1 MTFFSSKVKSVG
13 ILSVILII
21 IFSFGI
27 FYYIQSLTESEV
39 RASLIKEQVDR
50 QLTSTMAVSQ
60 HIGSDLN
67 LVVAVLDGL
76 ANSGYLQSGEL
87 SSEKTK
93 NLMEQKYA
101 SIDQIVS
108 RLFVLDKNDVVTIGL
123 SPEGTDRY
131 LGADFSQ
138 REWVQQAKQT
148 LKPVFSD
155 GFERQG
161 IYTIFL
167 AVPIVNSE
175 NNQYIGTIGASIPTV
190 AFFSHYGNVH
200 DINSQFLVVL
210 NKRGTLLAVGASGS
224 LVGDEFFGNTV
235 QTFVNHN
242 EILNNLT
249 RSLLQ
254 GNTGYALY
262 NYGRGE
268 RIGTVHPI
276 FVQGKTIYF
285 LQVVT
290 PTSSILANIG
300 DTLFFERL
308 KSYSLLVGTLA
319 AVAVLIIF
327 LLKWSRT
334 MEKEVFNRTQ
344 ELNETNSKLD
354 VMTREL
360 IDSNISLQQA
370 NNRLTEQEKVQKEFI
385 NVAAHELR
393 TPIQPILGLSGILH
407 SKIKNTDQR
416 EMIDIVI
423 RNARRLQRLSQD
435 ILDVSKI
442 ESRLLKL
449 SKSQVDLTEVIKT
462 AISDIDNTP
471 DTGIEN
477 KNVNIEFQPKESIVV
492 NADRDRLY
500 QVISNLLKNAL
511 KFTED
516 GTVSVNIERK
526 HDINNKNHVD
536 ALVTI
541 TDSGKGIDP
550 EILPRLFSKFAT
562 KSDTGTGLG
571 LYISRAIIEAH
582 GGKMWA
588 HNNESGRGA
597 TFLFSLPLADLEVTE
612 KKPINDKFAEEK
624 L

>member
-1 MTFFSSKVKSVG
+1 MG
-13 ILSVILII
+13 ILSVILIV
-21 IFSFGI
+21 IFSFGT
-27 FYYIQSLTESEV
+27 FYFIQNLTESEV
-39 RASLIKEQVDR
+39 RGSLIKEQVNR

-60 HIGSDLN
+60 HIGSDLS

-76 ANSGYLQSGEL
+76 ANSGNLQDGEL

-101 SIDQIVS
+101 TVDQIVS
-108 RLFVLDKNDVVTIGL
+108 RLFVLDKNDIVTIGL

-138 REWVQQAKQT
+138 RGWVQQAKQT
-148 LKPVFSD
+148 LKTVFSD

-161 IYTIFL
+161 IYTIFI
-167 AVPIVNSE
+167 AMPIINRD
-175 NNQYIGTIGASIPTV
+175 NNQYIGIIGASIPTET
-190 AFFSHYGNVH
+190 FFAHYGNVH
-200 DINSQFLVVL
+200 DINSQFLIVF
-210 NKRGTLLAVGASGS
+210 NKKGTILAVGASGG
-224 LVGDEFFGNTV
+224 LVGKEAFGSTV
-235 QTFVNHN
+235 QTFINHN

-254 GNTGYALY
+254 GNSGHAIYD
-262 NYGRGE
+262 YGRGE
-268 RIGTVHPI
+268 RINTAHPVY
-276 FVQGKTIYF
+276 VQGQPTFF
-285 LQVVT
+285 LEIVT
-290 PTSSILANIG
+290 PTSAILSNIG

-327 LLKWSRT
+327 LIKWNRT
-334 MEKEVFNRTQ
+334 MENEVVNRTK
-344 ELNETNSKLD
+344 ELNESNSKLD
-354 VMTREL
+354 MITREL
-360 IDSNISLQQA
+360 INSNISLQKA
-370 NNRLTEQEKVQKEFI
+370 NVRLTEQEKIQKEFI

-393 TPIQPILGLSGILH
+393 TPIQPILGLSSILH
-407 SKIKNTDQR
+407 SKIRNTDQR

-423 RNARRLQRLSQD
+423 RNAKRLQRLSQD

-449 SKSQVDLTEVIKT
+449 SKSKVDLTEIIKT
-462 AISDIDNTP
+462 AISDINNTP

-477 KNVNIEFQPKESIVV
+477 KNVDIEFQPKESIVV

-526 HDINNKNHVD
+526 YDINNKDHVE

-588 HNNESGRGA
+588 RNNESGRGA
-597 TFLFSLPLADLEVTE
+597 TFSFSLPLADLEVTE
-612 KKPINDKFAEEK
+612 KNPLNDKLTEE
-624 L
+624 

>member
-1 MTFFSSKVKSVG
+1 MTFFSSKVRSVG
-13 ILSVILII
+13 ILSVIII
-21 IFSFGI
+21 VIFSFGT
-27 FYYIQSLTESEV
+27 FYFIQNITESEV
-39 RASLIKEQVDR
+39 RNSLIKEQVER
-50 QLTSTMAVSQ
+50 QRTSTMAVSQ
-60 HIGSDLN
+60 HIGSDLS

-76 ANSGYLQSGEL
+76 ANSGYIQSGEL

-93 NLMEQKYA
+93 NLMEQKY
-101 SIDQIVS
+101 DTVEQIVS
-108 RLFVLDKNDVVTIGL
+108 RLFVLDKNDIVTIGL
-123 SPEGTDRY
+123 SPAGTDRY

-138 REWVQQAKQT
+138 RAWVQQAKQT

-155 GFERQG
+155 GYERQG
-161 IYTIFL
+161 IYTIFI
-167 AVPIVNSE
+167 AMPIINKE
-175 NNQYIGTIGASIPTV
+175 NNQYIGLIGASIPTE
-190 AFFSHYGNVH
+190 AFFAHYGNVH

-210 NKRGTLLAVGASGS
+210 NKKGTLLAVGASER
-224 LVGDEFFGNTV
+224 LVGRYMFGDTV
-235 QTFVNHN
+235 QGFVNHN

-249 RSLLQ
+249 KSLLQ
-254 GNTGYALY
+254 GNSVYALY
-262 NYGRGE
+262 NYGTGE
-268 RIGTVHPI
+268 RINTGHPI
-276 FVQGKTIYF
+276 FVQGQPTFF
-285 LQVVT
+285 LQIVT
-290 PTSSILANIG
+290 PTSAILSNIG

-327 LLKWSRT
+327 LIKWSRT
-334 MEKEVFNRTQ
+334 MEMEVINRTK
-344 ELNETNSKLD
+344 ELNESNSKLD

-360 IDSNISLQQA
+360 TNSNISLQRA
-370 NNRLTEQEKVQKEFI
+370 NAQLKEQEKIQKEFI

-393 TPIQPILGLSGILH
+393 TPIQPILGLSGILQ
-407 SKIKNTDQR
+407 SKIRNADQR
-416 EMIDIVI
+416 EMLNIVI

-449 SKSQVDLTEVIKT
+449 SRSRVDLTEVIKT
-462 AISDIDNTP
+462 VISDINNTP
-471 DTGIEN
+471 DSVTDN
-477 KNVNIEFQPKESIVV
+477 RNVNIVFQPKEPIIV

-516 GTVSVNIERK
+516 GTVSINIERK
-526 HDINNKNHVD
+526 RDNDSNNHAEAV
-536 ALVTI
+536 VTI

-588 HNNESGRGA
+588 QNNPNGSGA
-597 TFLFSLPLADLEVTE
+597 TFSFSLPLAHLEITE
-612 KKPINDKFAEEK
+612 DNPTNDEFTEA
-624 L
+624 

>member
-1 MTFFSSKVKSVG
+1 MTFFSSKVRSVG
-13 ILSVILII
+13 ILSVIII
-21 IFSFGI
+21 VIFSFGT
-27 FYYIQSLTESEV
+27 FYFIQNITESEV
-39 RASLIKEQVDR
+39 RNSLIKEQVER
-50 QLTSTMAVSQ
+50 QRTSTMAVSQ
-60 HIGSDLN
+60 HIGSDLS

-76 ANSGYLQSGEL
+76 ANSGYIQSGEL

-93 NLMEQKYA
+93 NLMEQKY
-101 SIDQIVS
+101 DTVEQIVS
-108 RLFVLDKNDVVTIGL
+108 RLFVLDKNDIVTIGL
-123 SPEGTDRY
+123 SLAGTDRY

-138 REWVQQAKQT
+138 RAWVQQAKQT

-161 IYTIFL
+161 IYTIFI
-167 AVPIVNSE
+167 AMPIINKE
-175 NNQYIGTIGASIPTV
+175 NNQYIGLIGASIPTE
-190 AFFSHYGNVH
+190 AFFAHYGNVH

-210 NKRGTLLAVGASGS
+210 NKKGTLLAVGATER
-224 LVGDEFFGNTV
+224 LVGRYMFGDTV
-235 QTFVNHN
+235 QSFVNHN

-249 RSLLQ
+249 KSLLQ
-254 GNTGYALY
+254 GNSVYALY
-262 NYGRGE
+262 NYGIGE
-268 RIGTVHPI
+268 RINTGHPI
-276 FVQGKTIYF
+276 FVQGQPTFF
-285 LQVVT
+285 LQIVT
-290 PTSSILANIG
+290 PTSAILSNIG

-327 LLKWSRT
+327 LIKWSRT
-334 MEKEVFNRTQ
+334 MEMEVINRTK
-344 ELNETNSKLD
+344 ELNESNSKLD

-360 IDSNISLQQA
+360 TNSNISLQRA
-370 NNRLTEQEKVQKEFI
+370 NAQLKEQEKIQKEFI

-393 TPIQPILGLSGILH
+393 TPIQPILGLSGILQ
-407 SKIKNTDQR
+407 SKIRNADQR
-416 EMIDIVI
+416 EMLNIVI

-449 SKSQVDLTEVIKT
+449 SRSRVDLTEVIKT
-462 AISDIDNTP
+462 VISDINNTP
-471 DTGIEN
+471 DSVTYN
-477 KNVNIEFQPKESIVV
+477 RNVNIVFQPKEPIIV

-516 GTVSVNIERK
+516 GIVSINIERK
-526 HDINNKNHVD
+526 RENDSNNHAEAV
-536 ALVTI
+536 VTI

-588 HNNESGRGA
+588 QNNPNGSGA
-597 TFLFSLPLADLEVTE
+597 TFSFSLPLAHLEITE
-612 KKPINDKFAEEK
+612 DNPTNDEFTEA
-624 L
+624 

>member
-1 MTFFSSKVKSVG
+1 MG
-13 ILSVILII
+13 ILSVILIV
-21 IFSFGI
+21 IFSFGT
-27 FYYIQSLTESEV
+27 FYFIQNLTESEV
-39 RASLIKEQVDR
+39 RSSLIKEQVGR

-60 HIGSDLN
+60 HIGSDLS
-67 LVVAVLDGL
+67 LVDAVLDGL
-76 ANSGYLQSGEL
+76 ANSGFLQNGEL

-93 NLMEQKYA
+93 DLMEQKYA
-101 SIDQIVS
+101 TVDQIVS
-108 RLFVLDKNDVVTIGL
+108 RLFVLDKNDIVTIGL

-138 REWVQQAKQT
+138 RGWVQQAKQT
-148 LKPVFSD
+148 LRTVISD

-161 IYTIFL
+161 IYTIFI
-167 AVPIVNSE
+167 AMPIINRD
-175 NNQYIGTIGASIPTV
+175 NNQYIGIIGASIPTE

-210 NKRGTLLAVGASGS
+210 NNKSTLLAVGASGG
-224 LVGDEFFGNTV
+224 LVGKEFFGDTV

-254 GNTGYALY
+254 GNSGYAIY
-262 NYGRGE
+262 DYGRGE
-268 RIGTVHPI
+268 RIDTAHPV
-276 FVQGKTIYF
+276 FVQGRPTYF
-285 LQVVT
+285 LQIVT
-290 PTSSILANIG
+290 PTSAILSNIG

-319 AVAVLIIF
+319 AVAALIIF
-327 LLKWSRT
+327 LIKWNRT
-334 MEKEVFNRTQ
+334 MEKEVVNRTK
-344 ELNETNSKLD
+344 ELNESNRKLD
-354 VMTREL
+354 GMTREL
-360 IDSNISLQQA
+360 INSNISLQQA
-370 NNRLTEQEKVQKEFI
+370 NERLREQEKIQKEFI

-407 SKIKNTDQR
+407 SKIRNTDQR

-449 SKSQVDLTEVIKT
+449 SKSKVDLTEIIKT
-462 AISDIDNTP
+462 SISDINNTP

-516 GTVSVNIERK
+516 GTVILNIERK
-526 HDINNKNHVD
+526 YDINNKDHVE

-588 HNNESGRGA
+588 RNNESGRGA
-597 TFLFSLPLADLEVTE
+597 TFSFSLPLADLEVTE
-612 KKPINDKFAEEK
+612 KNPLNDKFTEE
-624 L
+624 

>member
-1 MTFFSSKVKSVG
+1 
-13 ILSVILII
+13 
-21 IFSFGI
+21 
-27 FYYIQSLTESEV
+27 
-39 RASLIKEQVDR
+39 
-50 QLTSTMAVSQ
+50 MAVSQ

-87 SSEKTK
+87 SAEKTK

-108 RLFVLDKNDVVTIGL
+108 RLFVLDKNDIVTIGL

-138 REWVQQAKQT
+138 RGWVQQAKQT
-148 LKPVFSD
+148 LKPIFSD

-161 IYTIFL
+161 IYTIFI
-167 AVPIVNSE
+167 AVPIVNRE
-175 NNQYIGTIGASIPTV
+175 NNQYLGTIGASIPTV
-190 AFFSHYGNVH
+190 EFFSHYGNVH

-210 NKRGTLLAVGASGS
+210 NEKGTLLAVGASGS
-224 LVGDEFFGNTV
+224 LIGDEFFGNTV

-249 RSLLQ
+249 RNLLQ
-254 GNTGYALY
+254 GNSGYALY
-262 NYGRGE
+262 NYGVGE

-276 FVQGKTIYF
+276 FVQGKPTFF
-285 LQVVT
+285 LQIVT

-327 LLKWSRT
+327 LIKWNRT
-334 MEKEVFNRTQ
+334 MEKEVINRTK
-344 ELNETNSKLD
+344 ELNESNTKLD

-370 NNRLTEQEKVQKEFI
+370 NNRLREQEKVQKEFI

-393 TPIQPILGLSGILH
+393 TPIQPILGLSGILQ
-407 SKIKNTDQR
+407 SKMKKSDQL
-416 EMIDIVI
+416 EMINIVI

-449 SKSQVDLTEVIKT
+449 SKSNVDLTEIIKT
-462 AISDIDNTP
+462 AISDINNTP
-471 DTGIEN
+471 DTGIQN
-477 KNVNIEFQPKESIVV
+477 KNVNIVFQPNESIVV
-492 NADRDRLY
+492 KADRDRLY

-516 GTVSVNIERK
+516 GTISVNMERK
-526 HDINNKNHVD
+526 HDFNNKDNVE

-582 GGKMWA
+582 AGKMWA

-597 TFLFSLPLADLEVTE
+597 TFFFSLPIANLEVAEVNQIDDEFT
-612 KKPINDKFAEEK
+612 KK
-624 L
+624 

>member
-1 MTFFSSKVKSVG
+1 MTFYSSKVRSVG
-13 ILSVILII
+13 ILSVIII
-21 IFSFGI
+21 VIFSFGT
-27 FYYIQSLTESEV
+27 FYFIQNLTESEV
-39 RASLIKEQVDR
+39 KNSLIKEQVDR
-50 QLTSTMAVSQ
+50 QLTSTIAVSQ

-76 ANSGYLQSGEL
+76 ANSGYIQGGEL

-101 SIDQIVS
+101 TVDQIVS
-108 RLFVLDKNDVVTIGL
+108 RLFVLDRNDIVTIGL
-123 SPEGTDRY
+123 SPAGTDRY

-138 REWVQQAKQT
+138 RAWVQQAKQT

-161 IYTIFL
+161 IYTIFI
-167 AVPIVNSE
+167 AMPIINRE
-175 NNQYIGTIGASIPTV
+175 NNQYIGEIGASIPTE
-190 AFFSHYGNVH
+190 AFFAHYGNVH

-210 NKRGTLLAVGASGS
+210 NKKGTLLAVGASGS
-224 LVGDEFFGNTV
+224 LVGEYFFGDTV
-235 QTFVNHN
+235 QKFVNYN

-254 GNTGYALY
+254 GNSGYTLY

-268 RIGTVHPI
+268 RINTGHPI
-276 FVQGKTIYF
+276 SVQGQPTFF
-285 LQVVT
+285 LQIVT
-290 PTSSILANIG
+290 PTSAILSNIG

-319 AVAVLIIF
+319 AIAVLIIF
-327 LLKWSRT
+327 LIKWSKT
-334 MEKEVFNRTQ
+334 MEEEVINRTRD
-344 ELNETNSKLD
+344 LNESKGKLD
-354 VMTREL
+354 MMTREL
-360 IDSNISLQQA
+360 TNSNISLQRA
-370 NNRLTEQEKVQKEFI
+370 NDRLRDQEKIQKEFI

-407 SKIKNTDQR
+407 SKIRNAEQR
-416 EMIDIVI
+416 EMLNIVI

-449 SKSQVDLTEVIKT
+449 SKSKVDLMDIVKT
-462 AISDIDNTP
+462 AISDINNAPDSGTDNR
-471 DTGIEN
+471 
-477 KNVNIEFQPKESIVV
+477 NVNIIFQPTEPIIVD
-492 NADRDRLY
+492 ADRDRLY

-516 GTVSVNIERK
+516 GTVNINIERK
-526 HDINNKNHVD
+526 RDINKSNHAEAV
-536 ALVTI
+536 VTI
-541 TDSGKGIDP
+541 TDSGKGIDH

-571 LYISRAIIEAH
+571 LYISKAIIEAH

-588 HNNESGRGA
+588 QNNPNGSGA
-597 TFLFSLPLADLEVTE
+597 TFAFSLPLAHLEVTE
-612 KKPINDKFAEEK
+612 DNPIKDEFTEA
-624 L
+624 

>member
-13 ILSVILII
+13 ILSVILIV
-21 IFSFGI
+21 IFSFGT
-27 FYYIQSLTESEV
+27 FYFIQNLTESEV
-39 RASLIKEQVDR
+39 RSSLIKEQVSR

-60 HIGSDLN
+60 HIGSDLS
-67 LVVAVLDGL
+67 LVDAVLDGL
-76 ANSGYLQSGEL
+76 ANSGFLQNGEL

-93 NLMEQKYA
+93 DLMEQKYA
-101 SIDQIVS
+101 TVDQIVS
-108 RLFVLDKNDVVTIGL
+108 RLFVLDKNDIVTIGL

-138 REWVQQAKQT
+138 RGWVQQAKQT
-148 LKPVFSD
+148 LRTVISD

-161 IYTIFL
+161 IYTIFI
-167 AVPIVNSE
+167 AMPIINRD
-175 NNQYIGTIGASIPTV
+175 NNQYIGIIGASIPTE

-210 NKRGTLLAVGASGS
+210 NNKSTLLAVGASGG
-224 LVGDEFFGNTV
+224 LVGKEFFGDTV

-254 GNTGYALY
+254 GNSGYAIY
-262 NYGRGE
+262 DYGRGE
-268 RIGTVHPI
+268 RIDTAHPV
-276 FVQGKTIYF
+276 FVQGRPTYF
-285 LQVVT
+285 LQIVT
-290 PTSSILANIG
+290 PTSAILSNIG

-319 AVAVLIIF
+319 AVAALIIF
-327 LLKWSRT
+327 LIKWNRT
-334 MEKEVFNRTQ
+334 MEKEVVNRTK
-344 ELNETNSKLD
+344 ELNESNRKLD
-354 VMTREL
+354 GMTREL
-360 IDSNISLQQA
+360 VNSNISLQQA
-370 NNRLTEQEKVQKEFI
+370 NERLREQEKIQKEFI

-407 SKIKNTDQR
+407 SKIRNTDQR

-449 SKSQVDLTEVIKT
+449 SKSKVDLTEIIKT
-462 AISDIDNTP
+462 SISDINNTP
-471 DTGIEN
+471 DRGIEN

-516 GTVSVNIERK
+516 GTVILNIERK
-526 HDINNKNHVD
+526 YDINNKDHVE

-588 HNNESGRGA
+588 RNNENGRGA
-597 TFLFSLPLADLEVTE
+597 TFSFSLPLADLEVTE
-612 KKPINDKFAEEK
+612 KNPLNDKFTEE
-624 L
+624 

>member
-1 MTFFSSKVKSVG
+1 MAFFSSKVKSVG
-13 ILSVILII
+13 ILSVILIV
-21 IFSFGI
+21 IFSFAT
-27 FYYIQSLTESEV
+27 FYFIQNLTESEV
-39 RASLIKEQVDR
+39 RGSLIKEQVNR

-60 HIGSDLN
+60 HIGSDLS

-76 ANSGYLQSGEL
+76 ANSEDLQNGEL

-101 SIDQIVS
+101 TVDQIVS
-108 RLFVLDKNDVVTIGL
+108 RLFVLDKNDIVTIGL

-138 REWVQQAKQT
+138 RGWVQQAKQT
-148 LKPVFSD
+148 LRTVISD

-161 IYTIFL
+161 IYTIFI
-167 AVPIVNSE
+167 AMPIINRD
-175 NNQYIGTIGASIPTV
+175 NNQYIGIIGASIPTET
-190 AFFSHYGNVH
+190 FFAHYGNVH

-210 NKRGTLLAVGASGS
+210 NKKSTLLAVGASGS
-224 LVGDEFFGNTV
+224 LVGKEFFGSTV

-254 GNTGYALY
+254 GNSGYAIY
-262 NYGRGE
+262 DYGRGE
-268 RIGTVHPI
+268 RINTAHPV
-276 FVQGKTIYF
+276 FVQGQPTLF
-285 LQVVT
+285 LQIVS
-290 PTSSILANIG
+290 PTSAIFSNIG

-308 KSYSLLVGTLA
+308 KSYSLLAGTLA

-327 LLKWSRT
+327 LIKWSRT
-334 MEKEVFNRTQ
+334 MEEEVVNRTK
-344 ELNETNSKLD
+344 ELNESNNKLD
-354 VMTREL
+354 GMTREL
-360 IDSNISLQQA
+360 INSNISLQQA
-370 NNRLTEQEKVQKEFI
+370 NERLREQEKIQKEFI

-407 SKIKNTDQR
+407 SKIRNTDQR

-449 SKSQVDLTEVIKT
+449 SKSKVDLTEIIKT
-462 AISDIDNTP
+462 SISDINNTP

-526 HDINNKNHVD
+526 YDINNKDHVE

-588 HNNESGRGA
+588 RNNESGRGA
-597 TFLFSLPLADLEVTE
+597 TFSFSLPLADLEVTE
-612 KKPINDKFAEEK
+612 KNPLNDKFTEE
-624 L
+624 

>member
-1 MTFFSSKVKSVG
+1 MTFFSSKVRSVG
-13 ILSVILII
+13 ILSVIII
-21 IFSFGI
+21 VIFSFGT
-27 FYYIQSLTESEV
+27 FYFIQNLTESEV
-39 RASLIKEQVDR
+39 RNGLIKEQVDR
-50 QLTSTMAVSQ
+50 QRTSTMAVSQ
-60 HIGSDLN
+60 HIGSDLS

-76 ANSGYLQSGEL
+76 ANSGYIQSGEL

-101 SIDQIVS
+101 TVDQIVS
-108 RLFVLDKNDVVTIGL
+108 RLFVLDKNDIVTIGL
-123 SPEGTDRY
+123 SPAGTDRY

-161 IYTIFL
+161 IYTIFI
-167 AVPIVNSE
+167 AMPIINRE
-175 NNQYIGTIGASIPTV
+175 NNQYIGAIGASIPTE
-190 AFFSHYGNVH
+190 AFFAHYGNIH

-210 NKRGTLLAVGASGS
+210 NKKGTLLAVGAGES
-224 LVGDEFFGNTV
+224 LVGRYFFGDMV
-235 QTFVNHN
+235 QSFVNHN

-249 RSLLQ
+249 KGLLQ
-254 GNTGYALY
+254 GNSAYATY

-268 RIGTVHPI
+268 RISTGHPI
-276 FVQGKTIYF
+276 FVQGQPTFF
-285 LQVVT
+285 LQIVT
-290 PTSSILANIG
+290 PTSAILSNIG

-327 LLKWSRT
+327 LIKWSRT
-334 MEKEVFNRTQ
+334 MEEEVINRTK
-344 ELNETNSKLD
+344 ELNESNSKLD

-360 IDSNISLQQA
+360 TNSNISLQQA
-370 NNRLTEQEKVQKEFI
+370 NARLREQEKIQKEFI

-393 TPIQPILGLSGILH
+393 TPIQPILGLSGILY
-407 SKIKNTDQR
+407 SNIRNAAQR
-416 EMIDIVI
+416 EMLNIVI

-449 SKSQVDLTEVIKT
+449 SRSKVDLTEIIKT
-462 AISDIDNTP
+462 AISDINNTP
-471 DTGIEN
+471 DSGTDN
-477 KNVNIEFQPKESIVV
+477 RNVNIVFQI
-492 NADRDRLY
+492 Y

-516 GTVSVNIERK
+516 GTISVDVERK
-526 HDINNKNHVD
+526 RDIDSNNH
-536 ALVTI
+536 AEAIVTV
-541 TDSGKGIDP
+541 TDSGKGIDA

-571 LYISRAIIEAH
+571 LYISKAIIEAH

-588 HNNESGRGA
+588 QNNPNGRGA
-597 TFLFSLPLADLEVTE
+597 TFAFSVPLPHLEVTE
-612 KKPINDKFAEEK
+612 NNPINDELTET
-624 L
+624 

>member
-1 MTFFSSKVKSVG
+1 LTFFSSRVKSIG

-21 IFSFGI
+21 IFSFGT

-39 RASLIKEQVDR
+39 RDSLIKEQVNR
-50 QLTSTMAVSQ
+50 QLFSTMAVSQ
-60 HIGSDLN
+60 HIGSDLS

-87 SSEKTK
+87 SAEKTK

-108 RLFVLDKNDVVTIGL
+108 RLFVLDKNDTVTIGL

-138 REWVQQAKQT
+138 RGWVQQAKQT

-155 GFERQG
+155 SFERQG

-167 AVPIVNSE
+167 AMPIVNRE
-175 NNQYIGTIGASIPTV
+175 NNQYLGIIGASIPTV
-190 AFFSHYGNVH
+190 AFFAHYGNVH

-210 NKRGTLLAVGASGS
+210 NKKGTLLAVGASGG
-224 LVGDEFFGNTV
+224 LVGREFFGNTV

-249 RSLLQ
+249 RNLLQ
-254 GNTGYALY
+254 GNSGYALY

-268 RIGTVHPI
+268 RISTVHPI
-276 FVQGKTIYF
+276 FVQGKPTFF
-285 LQVVT
+285 LQIVT
-290 PTSSILANIG
+290 PSSTIITNIG

-319 AVAVLIIF
+319 AVAALIIF
-327 LLKWSRT
+327 LIKWNRT
-334 MEKEVFNRTQ
+334 MENEVINRTK
-344 ELNETNSKLD
+344 ELNESKTKLD
-354 VMTREL
+354 VMAREL
-360 IDSNISLQQA
+360 INSNISLQKA
-370 NNRLTEQEKVQKEFI
+370 NNRLREQEKIQKEFI

-407 SKIKNTDQR
+407 SKIRNKDQR
-416 EMIDIVI
+416 EMIDIVM
-423 RNARRLQRLSQD
+423 RNARRLQGLSQD

-449 SKSQVDLTEVIKT
+449 SKSRVDLTEIIKT
-462 AISDIDNTP
+462 AISDINNTP

-477 KNVNIEFQPKESIVV
+477 RNVNIEFQAKESIVV

-516 GTVSVNIERK
+516 GTVTVNIERRR
-526 HDINNKNHVD
+526 DINNKNHVE
-536 ALVTI
+536 ALVTV
-541 TDSGKGIDP
+541 TDDGKGIDP

-571 LYISRAIIEAH
+571 LYISKAIIEAH
-582 GGKMWA
+582 SGKMWA
-588 HNNESGRGA
+588 NNNPEGHGA
-597 TFLFSLPLADLEVTE
+597 TFSFILPLADLEVTE
-612 KKPINDKFAEEK
+612 KNPIIDKITEE
-624 L
+624 

>member
-13 ILSVILII
+13 ILSVILIV
-21 IFSFGI
+21 IFSIGT
-27 FYYIQSLTESEV
+27 FYFIQNLTESEV
-39 RASLIKEQVDR
+39 RNSLIKEQVDR

-67 LVVAVLDGL
+67 LVVAVLDGV
-76 ANSGYLQSGEL
+76 ANSGYLQNGEL

-108 RLFVLDKNDVVTIGL
+108 RLFVLDKNDMVTIGL

-138 REWVQQAKQT
+138 RVWVQQAKQT

-161 IYTIFL
+161 IYTIFI
-167 AVPIVNSE
+167 AEPIVNRE
-175 NNQYIGTIGASIPTV
+175 NNQYLGIIGASIPTES
-190 AFFSHYGNVH
+190 FFAHYGNVH
-200 DINSQFLVVL
+200 DVNSQFLVVL
-210 NKRGTLLAVGASGS
+210 NKKGTLLAVGASS
-224 LVGDEFFGNTV
+224 NLVGEEFFGNTV
-235 QTFVNHN
+235 QKFVNHN
-242 EILNNLT
+242 DILNSLT
-249 RSLLQ
+249 RNLLQ
-254 GNTGYALY
+254 GKSGYGLY
-262 NYGRGE
+262 NYGRGD
-268 RIGTVHPI
+268 RISTGHPI
-276 FVQGKTIYF
+276 FVQGQPTFF
-285 LQVVT
+285 LQIVT
-290 PTSSILANIG
+290 PTSAILSNIG
-300 DTLFFERL
+300 DTLFFERI

-327 LLKWSRT
+327 LIKWNRT
-334 MEKEVFNRTQ
+334 MEKEVINRTK
-344 ELNETNSKLD
+344 ELNESNSKLD

-370 NNRLTEQEKVQKEFI
+370 NDRLREQEKVQKEFI

-407 SKIKNTDQR
+407 SKIRNTDQR

-449 SKSQVDLTEVIKT
+449 SKSKVDLTEIIKT

-471 DTGIEN
+471 NTGIEN

-492 NADRDRLY
+492 NADRDRLH

-511 KFTED
+511 KFTDD

-526 HDINNKNHVD
+526 YDINNRDHVE

-550 EILPRLFSKFAT
+550 DILPRLFSKFAT

-588 HNNESGRGA
+588 RNNESGRGA
-597 TFLFSLPLADLEVTE
+597 TFSFSLPLADLEVTE
-612 KKPINDKFAEEK
+612 KNPINDKFTEE
-624 L
+624 

>member
-1 MTFFSSKVKSVG
+1 
-13 ILSVILII
+13 
-21 IFSFGI
+21 
-27 FYYIQSLTESEV
+27 
-39 RASLIKEQVDR
+39 
-50 QLTSTMAVSQ
+50 MAVSQ
-60 HIGSDLN
+60 HIGSDLS
-67 LVVAVLDGL
+67 LVDAVLDGL
-76 ANSGYLQSGEL
+76 ANSGFLQNGEL

-93 NLMEQKYA
+93 DLMEQKYA
-101 SIDQIVS
+101 TVDQIVS
-108 RLFVLDKNDVVTIGL
+108 RLFVLDKNDIVTIGL

-138 REWVQQAKQT
+138 RGWVQQAKQT
-148 LKPVFSD
+148 LRTVISD

-161 IYTIFL
+161 IYTIFI
-167 AVPIVNSE
+167 AMPIINRD
-175 NNQYIGTIGASIPTV
+175 NNQYIGIIGASIPTE

-210 NKRGTLLAVGASGS
+210 NNKSTLLAVGASGG
-224 LVGDEFFGNTV
+224 LVGKEFFGDTV

-254 GNTGYALY
+254 GNSGYAIY
-262 NYGRGE
+262 DYGRGE
-268 RIGTVHPI
+268 RIDTAHPV
-276 FVQGKTIYF
+276 FVQGRPTYF
-285 LQVVT
+285 LQIVT
-290 PTSSILANIG
+290 PTSAILSNIG

-319 AVAVLIIF
+319 AVAALIIF
-327 LLKWSRT
+327 LIKWNRT
-334 MEKEVFNRTQ
+334 MEKEVVNRTK
-344 ELNETNSKLD
+344 ELNESNRKLD
-354 VMTREL
+354 GMTREL
-360 IDSNISLQQA
+360 INSNISLQQA
-370 NNRLTEQEKVQKEFI
+370 NERLREQEKIQKEFI

-407 SKIKNTDQR
+407 SKIRNTDQR

-449 SKSQVDLTEVIKT
+449 SKSKVDLTEIIKT
-462 AISDIDNTP
+462 SISDINNIP

-516 GTVSVNIERK
+516 GTVILNIERK
-526 HDINNKNHVD
+526 YDINNKDHVE

-588 HNNESGRGA
+588 RNNESGRGA
-597 TFLFSLPLADLEVTE
+597 TFSFSLPLADLEVTE
-612 KKPINDKFAEEK
+612 KNPRNDKFTEE
-624 L
+624 

>member
-21 IFSFGI
+21 IFSFGT

-39 RASLIKEQVDR
+39 RASLIKEQVNR

-60 HIGSDLN
+60 HIGSDLS

-87 SSEKTK
+87 SAEKTK

-108 RLFVLDKNDVVTIGL
+108 RLFVLDKNDIVTIGL

-200 DINSQFLVVL
+200 DINSQFLEVL
-210 NKRGTLLAVGASGS
+210 NKKGTLLAVGASGS

-249 RSLLQ
+249 RNLLQ
-254 GNTGYALY
+254 GNSGSALY

-276 FVQGKTIYF
+276 FVQGKPIFF
-285 LQVVT
+285 LQIVT
-290 PTSSILANIG
+290 PTSSILTNIG

-327 LLKWSRT
+327 LVKWNRS
-334 MEKEVFNRTQ
+334 MEKEVINRTK
-344 ELNETNSKLD
+344 ELNESNTKLD
-354 VMTREL
+354 AMTREL

-370 NNRLTEQEKVQKEFI
+370 NNRLREQEKVQKEFI

-393 TPIQPILGLSGILH
+393 TPIQPILGLSGILQ
-407 SKIKNTDQR
+407 SKIKKSDQL

-449 SKSQVDLTEVIKT
+449 SKSKVDLTEIIKT
-462 AISDIDNTP
+462 AISDINNTP
-471 DTGIEN
+471 DTGIQN
-477 KNVNIEFQPKESIVV
+477 KNVNIVFQPKESIVV
-492 NADRDRLY
+492 KADRDRLY

-516 GTVSVNIERK
+516 GTISVNMERK
-526 HDINNKNHVD
+526 HDFNNKDNVE

-582 GGKMWA
+582 AGKMWA

-597 TFLFSLPLADLEVTE
+597 TFFFSLPIANLEVAEVNQIDDEFT
-612 KKPINDKFAEEK
+612 KK
-624 L
+624 